1 MTGKTSEFC
10 KEATIIHMDVDFAEI
25 SKNVTADIG
34 VRGDLRVS
42 LPRVISG
49 VEKKEHP
56 EWRAHVDAL
65 VEKEQSLHAETL
77 GVDPRDIMNVIND
90 IKSDDTVVAT
100 DVGQHQ
106 MWAAQYL
113 TFRKPRKFVTSGG
126 LGTMGFGMGAA
137 EGACVGSKQPT
148 VLITGDGSFGMNL
161 NEVMTSVLYKLPL
174 TVVIMN
180 NKVLGERY
188 SNTVLEDRAPD
199 YVKLAEA
206 FGATGVVT
214 ETVEEFREAFDKAYH
229 SGGVTLI
236 DCRINKDEFVLP
248 MIPAGKTVA
257 DMVTERGAK

>member
-1 MTGKTSEFC
+1 M
-10 KEATIIHMDVDFAEI
+10 
-25 SKNVTADIG
+25 
-34 VRGDLRVS
+34 
-42 LPRVISG
+42 
-49 VEKKEHP
+49 
-56 EWRAHVDAL
+56 
-65 VEKEQSLHAETL
+65 EKEQSLHAETL

-106 MWAAQYL
+106 LWAAQYL

-137 EGACVGSKQPT
+137 EGACVGTKQPT
-148 VLITGDGSFGMNL
+148 VLVTGDGSFGMNL

-180 NKVLGERY
+180 NKVLGMVRQWQTLFYGERY